1 MEFLTI
7 KCARRAGGRQGAG
20 GRRRTPLA
28 VGAQERC
35 GVHSA
40 ARHGAIC
47 PADVY
52 LYRELGGGR
61 AREALP
67 SAAPRFR
74 VMQPSELTDTAHAAS
89 GNPPQRG
96 LNGGRFDFDDGG
108 TYCGGWEDGKAHG
121 HGVCT
126 GPKGQGAYAGSWHFG
141 FEVSGV
147 YTWPSGSSFEGQWQN
162 GKRHGL
168 GVETRDRWLYRGEW
182 TQGYKGRYGV
192 RQSTTSNAKYE
203 GTWANGMQ
211 DGYGSETYAD
221 GGTYQGQWMRGLRH
235 GYGVRTSAPFGLA
248 SHYRGGAREHRGS
261 MSSLAD
267 ATGIPD
273 PSDRRNHRMDEA
285 RGGFVLRTSSDEPP
299 RRRGS
304 LGEKAKKG
312 LFNRFRRE
320 RSAGD
325 LDPRGTASVRSGGS
339 GGSAASWVS
348 SVESTHSATT
358 RVSLHTNSNTS
369 FIVEDE
375 HLDASVTE
383 TYLGEWKNDKRT
395 GFGISE
401 RSDGL
406 RYEGEWY
413 SNRKYGYGVT
423 TFRDG
428 TREEGKYKNNVL
440 ITSQKRKHMFLM
452 RSAKFRERIDSAVNA
467 AQRASKIALQKA
479 DIAISRTATARGKAE
494 QADESADQAKEDCD
508 IAQATAKQFAPDFKH
523 PGFDRI
529 GLRER
534 YRQKPYESQAMAP
547 SVQES
552 EKILDGKSIPNHIPP
567 THTQMNKIPNAISSR
582 RPSAQYGKPAQ
593 SSDPRFAHNPNF
605 NDERHNVG
613 SSYDS
618 YYNPAQDSWATGN
631 VQNQTAP
638 SDTGNVYGATNIN
651 QQATGYRLQQ
661 QQQQPQFVDQNNQ
674 QYGNQDRRVSS
685 ATRQSLNQKLPT
697 QDWNT
702 GTGITRRQ
710 SILAQPR
717 HDPQSTTYVDSGT
730 AVYGRNGLRTGTI
743 HSEGALEKPMSNIDQ
758 QIFRHPADTP
768 MYRQTIGQQSYEQGP
783 EHQFGQQPVDQQNY
797 RQLADQQFYR
807 QPTMDHQQYRQAPM
821 DQDGMN
827 GEREIRQTTSR
838 PSIDYFD
845 HYKRP
850 PSRDSSVDRYGR
862 RSRQPSVEAA
872 VPSGGSRSGSIA
884 PQATSS
890 SRPPSRAATPAS
902 NGHLTSGRG
911 SISHAS
917 AREQPFE
924 DTLLRKR
931 NLGQEISPSP
941 YQPKRTE
948 SLFVPQ
954 NPTPAPAVPTGG
966 GGGGRKMLSSP
977 QTLQRK
983 KSLPDVAG
991 MPRMPDGGGMSREEV
1006 SALGSARREEVRR
1019 MYEESEKLRANPLL
1033 YLVSPQVKDWFS
1045 RQQLVILVLFINISL
1060 GIMFFKLLT

>member
-1 MEFLTI
+1 
-7 KCARRAGGRQGAG
+7 
-20 GRRRTPLA
+20 
-28 VGAQERC
+28 
-35 GVHSA
+35 
-40 ARHGAIC
+40 
-47 PADVY
+47 
-52 LYRELGGGR
+52 
-61 AREALP
+61 
-67 SAAPRFR
+67 
-74 VMQPSELTDTAHAAS
+74 MQPSELADTAHAAS

-203 GTWANGMQ
+203 GTWANGLQ

-267 ATGIPD
+267 ATGVPD
-273 PSDRRNHRMDEA
+273 PSDRRNNRMDEA
-285 RGGFVLRTSSDEPP
+285 RGGFVLRTNSDEPS

-304 LGEKAKKG
+304 LGEKTKKG

-339 GGSAASWVS
+339 GGSASSWVS

-358 RVSLHTNSNTS
+358 RVSMHTNSNTS

-375 HLDASVTE
+375 HIDAGVTE
-383 TYLGEWKNDKRT
+383 TYMGEWKNDKRT

-406 RYEGEWY
+406 RYEGEWF

-494 QADESADQAKEDCD
+494 QADEAADQAKEDCD

-534 YRQKPYESQAMAP
+534 YRQKPYESHVTAP
-547 SVQES
+547 PVQES

-567 THTQMNKIPNAISSR
+567 THTQLPQMNKIPNAISSR
-582 RPSAQYGKPAQ
+582 RPSAQYTKPGQ
-593 SSDPRFAHNPNF
+593 SVDPRLANNTAYNP
-605 NDERHNVG
+605 DERNIG
-613 SSYDS
+613 TSYDS
-618 YYNPAQDSWATGN
+618 YYNPSQDTWATSSN
-631 VQNQTAP
+631 VQN
-638 SDTGNVYGATNIN
+638 TGIDSQKQYTGEPTSMYSSSPLTQAAT
-651 QQATGYRLQQ
+651 YRLQQ
-661 QQQQPQFVDQNNQ
+661 QQNIDQSNQ
-674 QYGNQDRRVSS
+674 QYINQDRRLSS
-685 ATRQSLNQKLPT
+685 ATRPSGNQRMPP
-697 QDWNT
+697 QEWNT
-702 GTGITRRQ
+702 GPGIPRRQ

-717 HDPQSTTYVDSGT
+717 HDPQGNAYVDGGT
-730 AVYGRNGLRTGTI
+730 AAYGRHELRTGTV
-743 HSEGALEKPMSNIDQ
+743 HSEGPLSDRQMQNTDQHGYRQQDSQMYRQPIDQ
-758 QIFRHPADTP
+758 QG
-768 MYRQTIGQQSYEQGP
+768 YRQGP
-783 EHQFGQQPVDQQNY
+783 DQQNY
-797 RQLADQQFYR
+797 RQAPDQQLYR
-807 QPTMDHQQYRQAPM
+807 QQNIDQQQYRQAPT
-821 DQDGMN
+821 DQDVMN
-827 GEREIRQTTSR
+827 GEGVARQNTSR

-872 VPSGGSRSGSIA
+872 VPSSGSRSGSIA
-884 PQATSS
+884 PQPTSS
-890 SRPPSRAATPAS
+890 SRPPSRAATPAG
-902 NGHLTSGRG
+902 NGHLASGRG
-911 SISHAS
+911 SISRAPS
-917 AREQPFE
+917 RESQPF
-924 DTLLRKR
+924 DDNLLRKR
-931 NLGQEISPSP
+931 TLGQEISPSP

-948 SLFVPQ
+948 SLYVTQ
-954 NPTPAPAVPTGG
+954 NPTPPPPAPMGGGGGG
-966 GGGGRKMLSSP
+966 GGGGRKWRSIK
-977 QTLQRK
+977 TCGTWRK
-983 KSLPDVAG
+983 KKMKISC
-991 MPRMPDGGGMSREEV
+991 
-1006 SALGSARREEVRR
+1006 ARRRFSPGVLVRAGLTFLP
-1019 MYEESEKLRANPLL
+1019 LRCLARHKRCS
-1033 YLVSPQVKDWFS
+1033 V
-1045 RQQLVILVLFINISL
+1045 RSL
-1060 GIMFFKLLT
+1060 CPT

>member
-1 MEFLTI
+1 
-7 KCARRAGGRQGAG
+7 
-20 GRRRTPLA
+20 
-28 VGAQERC
+28 
-35 GVHSA
+35 
-40 ARHGAIC
+40 
-47 PADVY
+47 
-52 LYRELGGGR
+52 
-61 AREALP
+61 
-67 SAAPRFR
+67 
-74 VMQPSELTDTAHAAS
+74 MQPSELADAAHAAS

-126 GPKGQGAYAGSWHFG
+126 GPKAQGAYAGSWHFG

-192 RQSTTSNAKYE
+192 RQSTISNAKYE
-203 GTWANGMQ
+203 GTWANGLQ

-248 SHYRGGAREHRGS
+248 SHYRGGARGHRGS
-261 MSSLAD
+261 MSSLNEGGA
-267 ATGIPD
+267 D
-273 PSDRRNHRMDEA
+273 PSEQRTTRMDDA
-285 RGGFVLRTSSDEPP
+285 RGGFVLTVRSDQPSG
-299 RRRGS
+299 RRGS
-304 LGEKAKKG
+304 LVGKPKG
-312 LFNRFRRE
+312 LLHKWRKQ
-320 RSAGD
+320 RSVGD
-325 LDPRGTASVRSGGS
+325 LDGTGTGSVHSGGS
-339 GGSAASWVS
+339 GGSGSSWVS
-348 SVESTHSATT
+348 SVDSTHSAMTHA
-358 RVSLHTNSNTS
+358 SLHTNSNAS
-369 FIVEDE
+369 FVVEDE

-383 TYLGEWKNDKRT
+383 TYMGEWKNDKRT

-406 RYEGEWY
+406 RYEGEW
-413 SNRKYGYGVT
+413 SANKKYGYGVT

-440 ITSQKRKHMFLM
+440 ITSQKRKHLFLM
-452 RSAKFRERIDSAVNA
+452 RSAKFRERVDSAVNA

-479 DIAISRTATARGKAE
+479 DIAISRTATAKGKAE
-494 QADESADQAKEDCD
+494 QADEAADQAKEDCD

-529 GLRER
+529 GLREK
-534 YRQKPYESQAMAP
+534 YRQKVYDAQVAANVS
-547 SVQES
+547 QES

-567 THTQMNKIPNAISSR
+567 MHSQIPQTNRAPNAVSSR
-582 RPSAQYGKPAQ
+582 RPSTQYPK
-593 SSDPRFAHNPNF
+593 SVDPRLANSSNYNTDNRTLGPPHDPYYTSNQDNWKSANTTPQISPDSQKSYLPNDQTNPYGPMSQ
-605 NDERHNVG
+605 G
-613 SSYDS
+613 S
-618 YYNPAQDSWATGN
+618 
-631 VQNQTAP
+631 
-638 SDTGNVYGATNIN
+638 
-651 QQATGYRLQQ
+651 QQ
-661 QQQQPQFVDQNNQ
+661 QQAPPYRYNQ
-674 QYGNQDRRVSS
+674 QSMDQSAQQYVTQDRRMSS
-685 ATRQSLNQKLPT
+685 TNRLQSNQRPQQ
-697 QDWNT
+697 QDWNPPQAPP
-702 GTGITRRQ
+702 RRQ
-710 SILAQPR
+710 SVLGQPSFDAQGNA
-717 HDPQSTTYVDSGT
+717 YVDSGSS
-730 AVYGRNGLRTGTI
+730 AYGRNELRTGTV
-743 HSEGALEKPMSNIDQ
+743 HSEGPLDRQAMPNPQAYRPNIDPQAYRQPLDQ
-758 QIFRHPADTP
+758 QGYGQPQDQ
-768 MYRQTIGQQSYEQGP
+768 MYRQMSTDNQG
-783 EHQFGQQPVDQQNY
+783 Y
-797 RQLADQQFYR
+797 RQSGPTDQGYR
-807 QPTMDHQQYRQAPM
+807 PSAPTEQDIVNGAPRPA
-821 DQDGMN
+821 GP
-827 GEREIRQTTSR
+827 R

-872 VPSGGSRSGSIA
+872 PSGGSRAGSVA
-884 PQATSS
+884 PQPAVP
-890 SRPPSRAATPAS
+890 SRPASRAATPAG
-902 NGHLTSGRG
+902 NGHLASGRG
-911 SISHAS
+911 SISRAGS
-917 AREQPFE
+917 REPQPFE
-924 DTLLRKR
+924 DSLLRKR
-931 NLGQEISPSP
+931 TLGQEISPSP

-948 SLFVPQ
+948 SLYVAQAPE
-954 NPTPAPAVPTGG
+954 PPPPAPMRGGGGGG
-966 GGGGRKMLSSP
+966 GGGGRKMRSTP

-1019 MYEESEKLRANPLL
+1019 MHEETEKLRANPLL